1 MALKKALASMPVP
14 VPTAPMAPFAAVSAQ
29 SSTAVPSATGDL
41 PDCSLCGGSVK
52 VTKVVKETKNKG
64 RDFYAS
70 DCTDP
75 YFIVFVDEYNA
86 SPAAANAAKLHT
98 PMRATRMPPTSRT
111 WTNFQP
117 KGTGMPVQWTQTRY
131 HPTFTEEAC
140 RHACG
145 D

>member
-1 MALKKALASMPVP
+1 
-14 VPTAPMAPFAAVSAQ
+14 
-29 SSTAVPSATGDL
+29 
-41 PDCSLCGGSVK
+41 
-52 VTKVVKETKNKG
+52 VTKVVKETKNKE

-117 KGTGMPVQWTQTRY
+117 KGTGMQWTQTRY
-131 HPTFTEEAC
+131 HPTFTEGLPTCLRRLNPALQVAAC
-140 RHACG
+140 TERRLKADMG
-145 D
+145 RGTAPIIYFI